1 MLFCAG
7 RGTAETRPSRE
18 TGHARSIEL
27 PAAELS
33 ASGLKGSAG
42 TACRSRNLSLCLGT
56 PAELGKKIARAPVP
70 SKRFPVRVP
79 NPRRRSVACQC
90 GNLLSCVRRVRD
102 TPLSPRY
109 GAVPSAPWGAMLFLL
124 PHFSRKTELTITTTE
139 PALWTNAPATGFNIP
154 PTASMMA
161 MKFRACLLYTSPSP
175 RD

>member
-1 MLFCAG
+1 MEWMLFCAG

-79 NPRRRSVACQC
+79 NPRRRSAACQC
-90 GNLLSCVRRVRD
+90 GDGKEKGSQRTKRKEKASFELTERVAFVRVFFK
-102 TPLSPRY
+102 SPR
-109 GAVPSAPWGAMLFLL
+109 GLVRFPRVFP
-124 PHFSRKTELTITTTE
+124 E
-139 PALWTNAPATGFNIP
+139 PGRGPENASPIAAFPA
-154 PTASMMA
+154 A
-161 MKFRACLLYTSPSP
+161 
-175 RD
+175 